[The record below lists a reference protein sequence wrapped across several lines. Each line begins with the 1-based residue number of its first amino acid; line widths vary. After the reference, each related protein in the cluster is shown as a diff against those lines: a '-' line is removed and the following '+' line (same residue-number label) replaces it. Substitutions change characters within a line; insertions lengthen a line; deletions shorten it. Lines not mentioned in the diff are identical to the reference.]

1 MIKLHI
7 QSSKNNSEIFRFL
20 WFTSMVKSFKHA
32 VNGIIW
38 AFKNERNM
46 KIHGAITVLV
56 LISGFVLKI
65 NQLDWIILILCIG
78 LVLAAEL
85 INTAIEKTLDLL
97 HPQHSRKVKVI
108 KDVSA
113 GAVLILSFIAAVIG
127 VVVFVGYLD

>member
-1 MIKLHI
+1 
-7 QSSKNNSEIFRFL
+7 
-20 WFTSMVKSFKHA
+20 MVKSFKHA

-65 NQLDWIILILCIG
+65 NKLDWIILILCIG